1 MNESKNHEWQ
11 LCLAFDCFLLLSH
24 TLLLNRANI
33 LHFFHSS
40 IAKEQGETEYIPSY
54 SAQCLHSLDT
64 IISKVALLIIVI
76 EFQNWKLLYPN
87 YGGTEVCIQFHLVL

>member
-33 LHFFHSS
+33 LHLS

-64 IISKVALLIIVI
+64 TISNF
-76 EFQNWKLLYPN
+76 E
-87 YGGTEVCIQFHLVL
+87 IQ